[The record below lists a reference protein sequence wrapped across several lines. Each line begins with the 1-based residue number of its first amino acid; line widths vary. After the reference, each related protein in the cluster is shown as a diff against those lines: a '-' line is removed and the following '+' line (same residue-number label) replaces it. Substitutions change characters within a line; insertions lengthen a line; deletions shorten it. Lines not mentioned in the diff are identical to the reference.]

1 MRFILGMITGVVVG
15 AATAT
20 YAASQQGQDLRGE
33 FDRIR
38 ADIQQ
43 RDFDALGAHLEDRFK
58 ELQTNLEERFAQT
71 EEGVEEAV
79 EAAEQ
84 AEEAAE
90 EAEEAAEVAEE
101 AVSA

>member
-43 RDFDALGAHLEDRFK
+43 RDFDALGVHLEDRFK
-58 ELQTNLEERFAQT
+58 ELQTNLEERFAET
-71 EEGVEEAV
+71 EEAAEGAE

-90 EAEEAAEVAEE
+90 EAAEKTEE
-101 AVSA
+101 AVPA

>member
-38 ADIQQ
+38 ADFQQ
-43 RDFDALGAHLEDRFK
+43 RDFDALGGHLEERFK

-90 EAEEAAEVAEE
+90 EAEEAAEEAEE
-101 AVSA
+101 AVPA